1 MSQRR
6 FDRIDTER
14 LTMRRWRDSDREPF
28 AALNGDQDV
37 MRFFP
42 SALDRATSD
51 AFVDRVEAHFA
62 EHGFGLWALEVATTG
77 AFIGFTGLNPMP
89 AGVPGE
95 GGLEVGWR
103 LAQSA
108 WHQGFAT
115 EAARAALHVGFDGLG
130 LEEIWSITSVLN
142 TPSEAV
148 MIRLGMQRHAEFEH
162 PTIEVGHPIRPH
174 VAYRIDAGSY
184 HRQGG
189 GPGHPSRAG
198 KRSSSGTS

>member
-1 MSQRR
+1 MCPRR

-28 AALNGDQDV
+28 AALNADPDV

-42 SALDRATSD
+42 SVHDHAASD
-51 AFVDRVEAHFA
+51 VFVDRVDAHFE
-62 EHGFGLWALEVATTG
+62 EHGFGLWAVEVSQTG

-103 LAQSA
+103 LAQSG

-115 EAARAALHVGFDGLG
+115 EAARAALRVGFTGLG
-130 LEEIWSITSVLN
+130 LSEIC
-142 TPSEAV
+142 
-148 MIRLGMQRHAEFEH
+148 
-162 PTIEVGHPIRPH
+162 
-174 VAYRIDAGSY
+174 
-184 HRQGG
+184 
-189 GPGHPSRAG
+189 
-198 KRSSSGTS
+198 RSPQC